1 MSYLHSAAMH
11 NRINLFIIVIIA
23 SCLQLAGCSLLSKPK
38 EWFEKE
44 EDPREPAKLNKLE
57 TEKMDVQRV
66 WRNSV
71 GDLEETYNKI
81 RPYITDDRVYL
92 SDAEGRV
99 EAWQREDG
107 KRIWS
112 VNLKEDISGGVNG
125 GEGIVAIGTENGEV
139 IALGADDGMERW
151 RVKVPSEVMSLSE
164 AKYGVI
170 VTRTNDSKVH
180 ALDLNT
186 GAINWSAGKGT
197 PPLTL
202 RGASQPKVVGDLVLV
217 GFDDGKLM
225 AINLRD
231 GEPVWEV
238 PVSTPKGRSELE
250 RMSDV
255 DGEFAYLDGIVFAAS
270 FNGRVVA
277 VDLDT
282 GKTLWTKD
290 LSSYAGLSVDRE
302 RVYVTDA
309 DDSIWGLDIST
320 GATLWRQD
328 KLLYREL
335 TAPQVMGNYIVVGD
349 FKGYLHW
356 LSKEEGK
363 IVGRDNVAGDK
374 IEVAP
379 IIIDER
385 AYVLANN
392 GSLSVL
398 QYRK

>member
-1 MSYLHSAAMH
+1 M
-11 NRINLFIIVIIA
+11 FIA
-23 SCLQLAGCSLLSKPK
+23 SNMLLAGCSVLSKPK
-38 EWFEKE
+38 EWFDKE
-44 EDPREPAKLNKLE
+44 VNPREPAELTNIE
-57 TEKMDVQRV
+57 AEKVKVQQV

-71 GDLEETYNKI
+71 GNLEESYNKI
-81 RPYITDDRVYL
+81 RPHITNSRVYL

-99 EAWQREDG
+99 EAWQRKDG
-107 KRIWS
+107 KQLWS
-112 VNLKEDISGGVNG
+112 VNLKESISGGVNG

-139 IALGADDGMERW
+139 IALSEDDGEERW

-180 ALDLNT
+180 AIDLAT
-186 GAINWSAGKGT
+186 GAISWSAGRGT

-202 RGASQPKVVGDLVLV
+202 RGASQPKVVGEIVLV

-231 GEPVWEV
+231 GETVWEV

-255 DGEFAYLDGIVFAAS
+255 DGEFVYLDGIVFAAS

-277 VDLDT
+277 IDFDT
-282 GKTLWTKD
+282 GKTLWTKE
-290 LSSYAGLSVDRE
+290 LSSYAGLSADRE
-302 RVYVTDA
+302 RIYVSDA

-335 TAPQVMGNYIVVGD
+335 TAPQVMGDYIVVGD

-356 LSKEEGK
+356 LSKDDGK
-363 IVGRDNVAGDK
+363 IVGRDDVASDR

-379 IIIDER
+379 TVIEGR

>member
-1 MSYLHSAAMH
+1 MVIMSSLRVKQ
-11 NRINLFIIVIIA
+11 RINVFLIIFIA
-23 SCLQLAGCSLLSKPK
+23 SCLQLAGCGVLSKPK

-44 EDPREPAKLNKLE
+44 EDPREPTKLIKLE
-57 TEKMDVQRV
+57 TEKIQVQQV

-71 GDLEETYNKI
+71 GDLEESYNKI
-81 RPYITDDRVYL
+81 RPYISDDRVYL

-112 VNLKEDISGGVNG
+112 VNLKEEISGGVNG
-125 GEGIVAIGTENGEV
+125 GEGIVAIGTENGEIV
-139 IALGADDGMERW
+139 ALGVADGMQKW
-151 RVKVPSEVMSLSE
+151 RSKVPSEVMSISE

-170 VTRTNDSKVH
+170 VTRTNDGKVH
-180 ALDLNT
+180 ALDVST
-186 GAINWSAGKGT
+186 GDIRWSAGKGT

-202 RGASQPKVVGDLVLV
+202 RGASQPVVVGELVLV
-217 GFDDGKLM
+217 GFDDGNLM

-238 PVSTPKGRSELE
+238 PVSVPKGRSELE
-250 RMSDV
+250 RISDV
-255 DGEFAYLDGIVFAAS
+255 DGEIAYLEGIVFAAS

-277 VDLDT
+277 IDLDT
-282 GKTLWTKD
+282 GKTLWNKD
-290 LSSYAGLSVDRE
+290 LSSYAGLSVDRD

-309 DDSIWGLDIST
+309 DDSVWGLEIST
-320 GATLWRQD
+320 GATQWRQD
-328 KLLYREL
+328 KLIFREL

-349 FKGYLHW
+349 YKGYLHW
-356 LSKEEGK
+356 LSKEDGK
-363 IVGRDNVAGDK
+363 IIGRDNVGGDR

-379 IIIDER
+379 TIINER